1 MEIRARYTLIGLFTL
16 SAIIAAFAFV
26 YWLNNASGLTGRDVY
41 RVRYENTV
49 SGLLKGS
56 AVLFNGI
63 RVGEVTDLE
72 LDPGHPKQIMAIL
85 GVNRST
91 PVRADTVAGIEFQ
104 GLTGAPVVSLR
115 GGSATAGA
123 LQSENGT
130 PPTLVAKPDAGES
143 MTEAARGV
151 LQNINGVVTDNSKPF
166 KELIANFNTFAE
178 MLAKN
183 KDRIDGILGGLERM
197 TGGGK
202 KSAADVY
209 DLAAATKF
217 PGVKKIPTGQLV
229 VGEPEVLGA
238 LFNDEIAVES
248 PDGERS
254 TTLKGKW
261 PDTLS
266 RVVQTRIV
274 QSFENAN
281 YLDVIGRQPDTFQ
294 ADYQLLVDVRSFKVV
309 TAAEPYAEMTFAG
322 KVVGDSGKI
331 LGAKIF
337 SAKVPTSISDEAGV
351 AAGLNAAFTRTV
363 TELVTWTCNTLTGGA
378 ARPAAARPP
387 PSTRTAPLTPN

>member
-16 SAIIAAFAFV
+16 AAIIAAFAFV
-26 YWLNNASGLTGRDVY
+26 YWLNNAGGLASRDVY

-63 RVGEVTDLE
+63 RVGEVTDLQ
-72 LDPGHPKQIMAIL
+72 LDPDHPKQIMAIIE
-85 GVNRST
+85 VERAT

-115 GGSATAGA
+115 GGDAAAQALTAGDGA
-123 LQSENGT
+123 L
-130 PPTLVAKPDAGES
+130 PTLVAKADAGES

-151 LQNINGVVTDNSKPF
+151 LQNIDSVVTDNSQPLKD
-166 KELIANFNTFAE
+166 LIANFNTFGDV
-178 MLAKN
+178 LAKN
-183 KDRIDGILGGLERM
+183 KDRIDSILGGLERM

-202 KSAADVY
+202 TASGGVF
-209 DLAAATKF
+209 DLKAPTAF
-217 PGVKKIPTGQLV
+217 PGVKKTPSGQLV
-229 VGEPEVLGA
+229 ISEPEVLGA

-248 PDGERS
+248 PEGERS

-261 PDTLS
+261 ADTLS
-266 RVVQTRIV
+266 RVLQTRIV
-274 QSFENAN
+274 QSFENAK

-294 ADYQLLVDVRSFKVV
+294 TDYQLLIDVRSFKVV
-309 TAAEPYAEMTFAG
+309 TAAEPYAEMAFGA
-322 KVVGDSGKI
+322 KIVGEGGKI

-337 SAKVPTSISDEAGV
+337 SAKLPASV
-351 AAGLNAAFTRTV
+351 ADIGDAAKALDAAFSQTV
-363 TELVTWTCNTLTGGA
+363 TELVTWTLYTLTGGA
-378 ARPAAARPP
+378 RPAVQRAAPP
-387 PSTRTAPLTPN
+387 LPRETPVAPN